1 MRLPTAA
8 IHLRCLRYLFP
19 LFALRRRI
27 TDNDLRLAAASQWRF
42 VDVRGVHRFE
52 FLSLLFASVRFC
64 PEESRCLARL
74 TVVAEDALR
83 FRCSVVKSHSSLW
96 QCNGKEDRERE
107 RERVRE
113 GVREKEKWKMTLP
126 DNAFLWS
133 ESAVCRCWDSRFGG
147 CIYVD
152 GVVK

>member
-107 RERVRE
+107 REREWERE
-113 GVREKEKWKMTLP
+113 WGRKKNERWRFLIMLSCGVSLL
-126 DNAFLWS
+126 F
-133 ESAVCRCWDSRFGG
+133 
-147 CIYVD
+147 VD
-152 GVVK
+152 VGTVGSGDVFT